1 MNTAAGNH
9 KISIPGMIYISHA
22 GSIPYKLRRIMNEE
36 SGLNKKKQAAI
47 EVVQEC
53 FWGDYLVTPQ
63 DILER
68 LEKKDAAF
76 GRFLFSKIIENSRHP
91 SKHLKALF
99 PMEDL
104 LPMLDRY
111 LSMSGGKKR
120 VRLVAANITGDHSL
134 VPELQWKR

>member
-1 MNTAAGNH
+1 MAILITRGPNLMDH
-9 KISIPGMIYISHA
+9 KLHSA
-22 GSIPYKLRRIMNEE
+22 T
-36 SGLNKKKQAAI
+36 Q
-47 EVVQEC
+47 VVQEC
-53 FWGDYLVTPQ
+53 FWDDHLITPQ
-63 DILER
+63 DILEK

-99 PMEDL
+99 PMEDM

-111 LSMSGGKKR
+111 LSMTGGRKR

-134 VPELQWKR
+134 VPELQWKV